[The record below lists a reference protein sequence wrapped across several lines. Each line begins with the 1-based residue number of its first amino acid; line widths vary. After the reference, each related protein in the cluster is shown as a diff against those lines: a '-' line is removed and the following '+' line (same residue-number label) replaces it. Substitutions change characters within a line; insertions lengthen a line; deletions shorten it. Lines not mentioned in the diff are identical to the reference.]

1 MAKLDINGTRLEV
14 IEHGTGEPV
23 VFVHGSAS
31 DYRTWQLQ
39 LDALGHL
46 YRVIAYSRRYHWPND
61 GIPNDADY
69 SMEEHVDDLR
79 ALLRS
84 LDAGSVHL
92 VGHSYG
98 AFVALLLALREP
110 RRVRTL
116 VLAEPPVITLFVS
129 NKPTLREV
137 LSLLFSRP
145 RSAIPIMR
153 FGAKGVG
160 PATAA
165 ARRGDMDAA
174 MRIFGTAVLGPEFY
188 QGLAS
193 SRLEQVSANA
203 IKAEFLGSGLAP
215 LKDEDVRRIQMPTLL
230 VSGQQSPGLFHRLLD
245 RLEELLPHNKRVE
258 IRGASHIMHED
269 NASAYNAAL
278 HSFLATRQA
287 AYNTPTNLT
296 PACDVRRLSARR

>member
-1 MAKLDINGTRLEV
+1 MARLDINATHLEV
-14 IEHGTGEPV
+14 IEQGTGEPI

-31 DYRTWQLQ
+31 DHRTWKAQMG
-39 LDALGHL
+39 DLGSL
-46 YRVIAYSRRYHWPND
+46 YRAIAYSRRYHWPND

-69 SMEEHVDDLR
+69 SMEEHVDDLL
-79 ALLRS
+79 ALLCS
-84 LDAGSVHL
+84 LDAGAVHL

-98 AFVALLLALREP
+98 AFVALLLAIREP

-129 NKPTLREV
+129 SKPRPMEV
-137 LSLLFSRP
+137 LSLMFSRP
-145 RSAIPIMR
+145 RTAIAIMR
-153 FGAKGVG
+153 FGAKGVE

-203 IKAEFLGSGLAP
+203 IKAEFLGSGFPP
-215 LKDEDVRRIQMPTLL
+215 LKDEDVRRIEVPTLL
-230 VSGQQSPGLFHRLLD
+230 VSGQRSPSVFHRLLD
-245 RLEELLPHNKRVE
+245 RLEELLPHSERVE
-258 IRGASHIMHED
+258 VRGASHIMHED
-269 NASAYNAAL
+269 NAAAYNATL
-278 HSFLATRQA
+278 RSFLATRQA
-287 AYNTPTNLT
+287 A
-296 PACDVRRLSARR
+296 